1 MIAIPKTLL
10 KNGLLSIGFVLMII
24 LSSCGSD
31 DGPVNDSNIIGVWQF
46 SSILV
51 DGEEAEVSDCTYQ
64 DTVEF
69 KSDNTYIETVY
80 VTPDPNVMTCITDDD
95 LVSSGTW
102 SIPSAGQL
110 NVTFTFG
117 EDSFTQTADY
127 SISGKTLSITFN
139 VGSIENITTYT
150 RI

>member
-1 MIAIPKTLL
+1 MISIPKTLL
-10 KNGLLSIGFVLMII
+10 KNRLLPIGFVLMII

-31 DGPVNDSNIIGVWQF
+31 DGPVNDSSIIGVWQF

-80 VTPDPNVMTCITDDD
+80 VTPDPNVTTCITDDD

-102 SIPSAGQL
+102 SIPSAGRL
-110 NVTFTFG
+110 SVTFTFG
-117 EDSFTQTADY
+117 GESFTQIADY
-127 SISGKTLSITFN
+127 SISGNKLSISFDTN
-139 VGSIENITTYT
+139 GSDYTNTYT